1 MEELMFRRSAKAT
14 LARLNAE
21 AAANKRLAA
30 VTGRGKEEESLYPA
44 LEELPLTA
52 PPIIKRRFWSPD
64 ELIVTQH

>member
-1 MEELMFRRSAKAT
+1 MFRRSAKAT

-44 LEELPLTA
+44 VDELPLTA
-52 PPIIKRRFWSPD
+52 PPIIKRRFWTPD
-64 ELIVTQH
+64 ELMVTQH